1 MTFNNYQLDIFLK
14 NKSVGLSAIA
24 NRLPF
29 VTSGGFSSSATALA
43 QEKRIVY
50 GINRM

>member
-1 MTFNNYQLDIFLK
+1 M
-14 NKSVGLSAIA
+14 A

-29 VTSGGFSSSATALA
+29 VTSGGFSSTPTTLV